1 MRGHRP
7 SAGLHLLLTIFTLG
21 LWGFVWIGLVL
32 FGGEKR
38 EMVTVDE
45 WGNSNVQKL

>member
-7 SAGLHLLLTIFTLG
+7 SAGLQLFLTIITFG
-21 LWGFVWIGLVL
+21 LWGFVWLSLVL

-38 EMVTVDE
+38 EMVSVDE